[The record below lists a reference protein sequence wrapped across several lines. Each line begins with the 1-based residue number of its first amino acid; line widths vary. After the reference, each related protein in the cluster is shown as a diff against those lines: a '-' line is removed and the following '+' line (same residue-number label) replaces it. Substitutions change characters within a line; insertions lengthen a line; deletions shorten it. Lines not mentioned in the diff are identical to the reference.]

1 MLTINVKIRT
11 FGVFREIF
19 GGKSLAIKF
28 NDGVTVKDVVQRLS
42 ESLPNKSKRLV
53 AGSESNDLLLNA
65 LILVNG
71 KEISVLNGLETKVS
85 DCDEIVLLPVSHGG

>member
-1 MLTINVKIRT
+1 MLAIFVKIRT

-19 GGKSLAIKF
+19 GGKSLAIKLKK
-28 NDGVTVKDVVQRLS
+28 DATVKNVVQRLT

-53 AGSESNDLLLNA
+53 TSSESNDLLLNA

-71 KEISVLNGLETKVS
+71 KEMSVLNGLETKVS
-85 DCDEIVLLPVSHGG
+85 DGDEIVLLPVSHGG

>member
-1 MLTINVKIRT
+1 MINVKIRA
-11 FGVFREIF
+11 FGVFKEIF

-28 NDGVTVKDVVQRLS
+28 NDNVTVKSVVQRLT

-53 AGSESNDLLLNA
+53 ASSEINDLLSNA

-71 KEISVLNGLETKVS
+71 KEISVLNGLETTVS
-85 DCDEIVLLPVSHGG
+85 DGDEIVLLPISHGG